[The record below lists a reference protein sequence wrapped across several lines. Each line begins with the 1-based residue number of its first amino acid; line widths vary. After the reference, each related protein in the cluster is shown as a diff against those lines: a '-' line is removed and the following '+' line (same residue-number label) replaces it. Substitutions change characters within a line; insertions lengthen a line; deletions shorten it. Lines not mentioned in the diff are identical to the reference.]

1 MEQYTIKL
9 HQINQSLTDTRF
21 LKIENLYAYQF
32 EKIGVIGNNG
42 TGKTTLL
49 NMITQPSLV
58 EKGSV
63 DVKEEIQYFKQIDT
77 PENIE
82 INTLDG
88 SILSEL
94 QLPMAEI
101 GKMSGGEKA
110 KYKLATVISNYSPIL
125 LLDEP
130 TNHLDYASVD
140 YLIQTLKFYYGT
152 LIIVSH
158 DRDVLDEVVDTI
170 WDIQNDGTIRVFKG
184 NYSQYERQLE
194 LENMEQQRQYDNY
207 INEKKRL
214 AHASDN
220 KRKKAQQIQTA
231 SAKHKS
237 KSMSPDRLSGSKQ
250 KDTVE
255 KATQKQAKHIEKRMA
270 QLEKI
275 EKPQAENQFQFPHSK
290 IYDVHNHYPIVA
302 QDLNII
308 KEGNNILSHAR
319 FQIPYAKNI
328 AIIGENGSGKTSLF
342 ETIYQRDPSIDC
354 SPKIEMAY
362 YQQLSY
368 QDMYDVPLLQYL
380 IEKTGATSSFARAI
394 LNNLGLNE
402 ALDRSCVD
410 LSGGERTKL
419 SLAILFSTKANM
431 LILDEPTNF
440 LDIKIITALEQ
451 FMNKYPGII
460 LFTSHDS
467 NFIKNVADRKWQIK
481 NKAVFDIT

>member
-184 NYSQYERQLE
+184 NYSQYERQLG
-194 LENMEQQRQYDNY
+194 LENMEKQRQYDNY

-237 KSMSPDRLSGSKQ
+237 KK
-250 KDTVE
+250 
-255 KATQKQAKHIEKRMA
+255 
-270 QLEKI
+270 
-275 EKPQAENQFQFPHSK
+275 
-290 IYDVHNHYPIVA
+290 YVA
-302 QDLNII
+302 
-308 KEGNNILSHAR
+308 
-319 FQIPYAKNI
+319 
-328 AIIGENGSGKTSLF
+328 
-342 ETIYQRDPSIDC
+342 
-354 SPKIEMAY
+354 
-362 YQQLSY
+362 
-368 QDMYDVPLLQYL
+368 
-380 IEKTGATSSFARAI
+380 
-394 LNNLGLNE
+394 
-402 ALDRSCVD
+402 
-410 LSGGERTKL
+410 
-419 SLAILFSTKANM
+419 
-431 LILDEPTNF
+431 
-440 LDIKIITALEQ
+440 
-451 FMNKYPGII
+451 
-460 LFTSHDS
+460 
-467 NFIKNVADRKWQIK
+467 
-481 NKAVFDIT
+481 